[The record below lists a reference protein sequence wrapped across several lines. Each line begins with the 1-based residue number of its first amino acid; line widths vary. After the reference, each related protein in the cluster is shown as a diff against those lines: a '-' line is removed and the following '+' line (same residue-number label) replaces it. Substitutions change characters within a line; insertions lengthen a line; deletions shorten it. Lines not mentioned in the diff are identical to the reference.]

1 MINSLSKCRKSNG
14 FVNPQPPSR
23 TIEPIE
29 NLQGVMRVRPQ
40 KPTTS
45 ANCVSAASQPSFISN
60 NKMHKNGLVNTKV
73 QETPITSSPV
83 LTNLSSFLPL
93 LPKSPLSSVELLS
106 PASSQIH
113 KATTGST
120 PITKDIAN
128 SLTITP
134 TVILSTRSNP
144 PNLVSKRKHKVRSMD
159 SNSEVSKLDIKTCF
173 IH

>member
-1 MINSLSKCRKSNG
+1 M
-14 FVNPQPPSR
+14 NPQPPSR

-45 ANCVSAASQPSFISN
+45 ANCVAAASQPSFISN
-60 NKMHKNGLVNTKV
+60 NKMHKNGLVKTKV
-73 QETPITSSPV
+73 QEMPITSSPV

-106 PASSQIH
+106 PTSSQIN
-113 KATTGST
+113 KATTGSP
-120 PITKDIAN
+120 PITKDIAS

-134 TVILSTRSNP
+134 TVILSTRSNT
-144 PNLVSKRKHKVRSMD
+144 PNLSNKRKRKVRSMD
-159 SNSEVSKLDIKTCF
+159 SNSEVNKLNIESCF
-173 IH
+173 VH